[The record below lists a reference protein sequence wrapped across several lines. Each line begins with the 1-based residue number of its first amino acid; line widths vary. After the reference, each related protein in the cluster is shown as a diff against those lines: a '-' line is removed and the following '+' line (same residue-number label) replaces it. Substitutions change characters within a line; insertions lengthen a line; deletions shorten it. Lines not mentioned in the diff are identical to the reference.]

1 MVNVVLPAKNVLQ
14 ATDSAAVRMGLSNR
28 QHLTI
33 IASTINAGN
42 QSALTDFSLS
52 LGLMNR
58 AGGIH
63 EDQIAIF
70 ISPPPKLLTIPFIAR
85 STGAAQAEA
94 VLMLRPNDFPF
105 FLVFY

>member
-1 MVNVVLPAKNVLQ
+1 
-14 ATDSAAVRMGLSNR
+14 
-28 QHLTI
+28 
-33 IASTINAGN
+33 
-42 QSALTDFSLS
+42 
-52 LGLMNR
+52 MNR

-70 ISPPPKLLTIPFIAR
+70 ISPPPKLFTIPCIAR